1 MRLRKPDN
9 WFTIVDRDGDKG
21 VNVAE
26 LTTYLTKIEFK
37 EPMNFIAELRKKDE
51 EFKSSNPTY
60 LDEIKRI
67 MNIKPKTPP
76 TPCPGEDITP
86 GGFTPGGDENN
97 VEPYDACIF
106 HDNQRYYF
114 KQELGRG
121 A

>member
-1 MRLRKPDN
+1 
-9 WFTIVDRDGDKG
+9 
-21 VNVAE
+21 
-26 LTTYLTKIEFK
+26 
-37 EPMNFIAELRKKDE
+37 MNFIAELRKKDE
-51 EFKSSNPTY
+51 EFKFSNPSY

-67 MNIKPKTPP
+67 INIKPKSPP
-76 TPCPGEDITP
+76 TPNPGEDITP

-106 HDNQRYYF
+106 HDNLRYYF